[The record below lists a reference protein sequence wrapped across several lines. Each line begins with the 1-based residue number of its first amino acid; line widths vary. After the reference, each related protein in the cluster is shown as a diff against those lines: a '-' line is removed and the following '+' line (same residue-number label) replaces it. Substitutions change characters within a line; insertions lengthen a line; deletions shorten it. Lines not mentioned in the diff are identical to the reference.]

1 MPAAVQIRPPTI
13 RVQRPGP
20 NRRFFATETFSVAGY
35 PNDIRDGAQHMTG
48 HRKYT
53 QSHRHRGR
61 KSSPRGPERRQIRL
75 LASPRR
81 LALRSL
87 SNDASTLAKGQALT
101 VTVTGLSG
109 FTGGY
114 HIEFQDGLTLTFG
127 TDTKF
132 NADRNGRFR
141 GDAYL
146 SADYHQ
152 YLLDMRVGKFTIQL
166 HQNGNPVSG
175 AYATLTMLGEGAK
188 GPTPTPGG
196 PTQAP
201 TPVATPSSFDT
212 PSPGPTATLT
222 PTPQVV
228 IVEGPTP
235 EVEDTPTPIP
245 TLPFFV
251 LPTDTPLETIEP
263 EPTAEPTAEPT
274 LLPTLEPTQTPT
286 LEPQPTMDRELVV
299 QTLTAQLSVQLT
311 QTPAAPG
318 VVSPAGEADTI
329 SGGNGAVGHRVGDRR
344 SGLLLVET
352 ASTARRSTSQRGC
365 GQRGRFCRLVQP
377 AR

>member
-20 NRRFFATETFSVAGY
+20 NRRFFATETRSVAGY

-48 HRKYT
+48 HRKNGK
-53 QSHRHRGR
+53 SHRHRGR
-61 KSSPRGPERRQIRL
+61 KASPRGPDSRQIRL

-114 HIEFQDGLTLTFG
+114 HIQFQDGLTLTFG

-166 HQNGNPVSG
+166 HQNGNPVCG
-175 AYATLTMLGEGAK
+175 AYATLTMLGEGAT

-228 IVEGPTP
+228 IKGDQTTVEGPIPVAWHIRHALLRWKIAVPTFF
-235 EVEDTPTPIP
+235 PTPIP
-245 TLPFFV
+245 TLPDSSCC
-251 LPTDTPLETIEP
+251 PPIP
-263 EPTAEPTAEPT
+263 
-274 LLPTLEPTQTPT
+274 
-286 LEPQPTMDRELVV
+286 RW
-299 QTLTAQLSVQLT
+299 
-311 QTPAAPG
+311 
-318 VVSPAGEADTI
+318 
-329 SGGNGAVGHRVGDRR
+329 RR
-344 SGLLLVET
+344 
-352 ASTARRSTSQRGC
+352 
-365 GQRGRFCRLVQP
+365 
-377 AR
+377 

>member
-1 MPAAVQIRPPTI
+1 MLAAVQIRPPTI

-20 NRRFFATETFSVAGY
+20 NRRFFATETCSVAGY

-61 KSSPRGPERRQIRL
+61 KSSPRGPDSRQIRL

-175 AYATLTMLGEGAK
+175 AYATLTMLGEGAT

-196 PTQAP
+196 PHRLRPRWQR
-201 TPVATPSSFDT
+201 PV
-212 PSPGPTATLT
+212 
-222 PTPQVV
+222 
-228 IVEGPTP
+228 
-235 EVEDTPTPIP
+235 
-245 TLPFFV
+245 
-251 LPTDTPLETIEP
+251 PLI
-263 EPTAEPTAEPT
+263 
-274 LLPTLEPTQTPT
+274 
-286 LEPQPTMDRELVV
+286 R
-299 QTLTAQLSVQLT
+299 
-311 QTPAAPG
+311 
-318 VVSPAGEADTI
+318 
-329 SGGNGAVGHRVGDRR
+329 
-344 SGLLLVET
+344 
-352 ASTARRSTSQRGC
+352 
-365 GQRGRFCRLVQP
+365 P
-377 AR
+377 ARAQQQR